1 MRSFFVALAAVALA
15 APASGAS
22 SAAWRAQ
29 QQAAAE
35 KSERILRQAEKAR
48 GLLAQYVLMRAA
60 WAADEGKAFRL
71 IFGQYLSWHESYLG
85 LHDEAVQSFSIQQ
98 LPDQADAPSP
108 LDDAHAAQP
117 ALEAIPKLAQGRQAV
132 FFNEAHNAA
141 ITRTLTVALLE
152 RLRKDGFTHF
162 AAETLYETDTELA
175 KRGYPTEASGF
186 YTQEPVYAEMVR
198 TALKLG
204 YVVVPYEA
212 MSDASGDA
220 REREQAKNL
229 VERVFKRDPKA
240 RLVVNAGYAHIV
252 ETGKYLGGASMAQH
266 FRKITGIDP
275 LTIEQTMLIPHP
287 MIEQDHPYYRT
298 ALAKLDPK
306 TPQVFVDKAGAPWSL
321 RAGAYDVS
329 VLLPPYTR
337 DDGRQSWLDIDGLR
351 VPYAVDGEICRGT
364 IPCLLEARYIG
375 EGDDAIPADRIVIG
389 MRDAR
394 LGNTEQK
401 FRTMQGVRTTLY
413 LRPGRYRLRA
423 SGADNQV
430 VTTQNINVAAG
441 DKSVPDRKEKET
453 R

>member
-1 MRSFFVALAAVALA
+1 MRTQLLALAAGLALA
-15 APASGAS
+15 LPAAGANS
-22 SAAWRAQ
+22 TAWRQQ

-35 KSERILRQAEKAR
+35 KSERILRQAEKTR

-60 WAADEGKAFRL
+60 WAADESKAFRL
-71 IFGQYLSWHESYLG
+71 IFGQYVSWHESYLG
-85 LHDEAVQSFSIQQ
+85 LHDEAMQSFSIQQ
-98 LPDQADAPSP
+98 LPDKADAPSP
-108 LDDAHAAQP
+108 LDDAHTAQA
-117 ALEAIPKLAQGRQAV
+117 ALEAIPKLAQGRQAI

-152 RLRKDGFTHF
+152 RLRRDGYTHF
-162 AAETLYETDTELA
+162 AAETLYETDTDLA
-175 KRGYPTEASGF
+175 KRGYPTDASGF

-212 MSDASGDA
+212 VSDASGDA

-240 RLVVNAGYAHIV
+240 RLVVNAGYAHIM

-266 FRKITGIDP
+266 LRKLTGIDP

-287 MIEQDHPYYRT
+287 QPEQDHPYYRA
-298 ALAKLDPK
+298 ALAKLAPK
-306 TPQVFVDKAGAPWSL
+306 TPQVFIDKDGAPWSL
-321 RAGAYDVS
+321 RPGAYDVS

-337 DDGRQSWLDIDGLR
+337 EDGRQSWLDIDGLR
-351 VPYAVDGEICRGT
+351 VAYNVDGDICRNA

-375 EGDDAIPADRIVIG
+375 EGEDAIPADRCVIG
-389 MRDAR
+389 LRDSR
-394 LGNTEQK
+394 LGDTEHK
-401 FRTMQGVRTTLY
+401 FRTTQGMRTAMY

-430 VTTQNINVAAG
+430 VTTQNITVTAAP
-441 DKSVPDRKEKET
+441 DKTAREI

>member
-1 MRSFFVALAAVALA
+1 MRPALTVLSIALALAV
-15 APASGAS
+15 PAFAS
-22 SAAWRAQ
+22 NANAWRQ
-29 QQAAAE
+29 QQQVAAD

-60 WAADEGKAFRL
+60 WNADEGKAFRL

-85 LHDEAVQSFSIQQ
+85 LHDEAVESFSIQQ
-98 LPDQADAPSP
+98 LPDKADAPTP
-108 LDDAHAAQP
+108 LEGGWTAQP
-117 ALEAIPKLAQGRQAV
+117 ALEAIPRLAQGRQAV

-152 RLRKDGFTHF
+152 KLRQDGYTHF

-175 KRGYPTEASGF
+175 KRGYPTDASGF

-204 YVVVPYEA
+204 YQVVAYEA
-212 MSDASGDA
+212 VSDASGDA

-229 VERVFKRDPKA
+229 VDRVFKDHPKA

-252 ETGKYLGGASMAQH
+252 ESGKYLGGASMAQH
-266 FRKITGIDP
+266 FRKMTDIDP
-275 LTIEQTMLIPHP
+275 LTIEQTMMIPHP
-287 MIEQDHPYYRT
+287 ETAQDHPYYR
-298 ALAKLDPK
+298 AAVAKLAPK
-306 TPQVFVDKAGAPWSL
+306 MPQVFVDKDGAPWSL

-351 VPYAVDGEICRGT
+351 VPYTVDGEICRSAL
-364 IPCLLEARYIG
+364 PCLLEARYFA

-389 MRDAR
+389 LRDPK

-401 FRTMQGVRTTLY
+401 FRSMQGVRTTMY

-423 SGADNQV
+423 IGADNQV
-430 VTTQNINVAAG
+430 LTTQNINVAAAQ
-441 DKSVPDRKEKET
+441 DRKPKEA